1 MTNTTPANPTNPSNG
16 GGFRRTGAPA
26 ATAKSVASQSV
37 ASAGDACAP
46 NAPAPVAVPDDIY
59 LEPKDQLRRLVAADI
74 AGKPF
79 SELSS
84 VAFDHRGAGLS
95 GHVLLDTLEDAGYGV
110 DDFDAVGAL
119 TAAAVPFACAM
130 QHAAASRGEDLDAFV
145 IDFVFPG
152 IKGPSI
158 KGRRVLLLDA
168 WLGEKSYVQTSSL
181 VTLRRGNELSLDFGV
196 VENLGAQVVA
206 VAALVGGAR
215 AGDGSGRPVAS
226 IEVVNPVDGVK
237 KAVPFVAVYD
247 EAELKGAQDVADG
260 DAHADDGAQ
269 DVADGAQVDGAR
281 AAESTRADGAQ
292 DAESSEARG

>member
-1 MTNTTPANPTNPSNG
+1 MPGARYSPRDTVGVMTNTNPANPTKPADD
-16 GGFRRTGAPA
+16 GGFRRTGKPA
-26 ATAKSVASQSV
+26 ANASG
-37 ASAGDACAP
+37 AS
-46 NAPAPVAVPDDIY
+46 PAARTSALPDDIY

-84 VAFDHRGAGLS
+84 VAFNHRGSGLA
-95 GHVLLDTLEDAGYGV
+95 GHVLLDAIEEAGYGV

-206 VAALVGGAR
+206 VAALIGGAR
-215 AGDGSGRPVAS
+215 AGDGSGRPVDS
-226 IEVVNPVDGVK
+226 IEVVNPVDEQRRD
-237 KAVPFVAVYD
+237 VPFVAVFD
-247 EAELKGAQDVADG
+247 EDELRTA
-260 DAHADDGAQ
+260 
-269 DVADGAQVDGAR
+269 
-281 AAESTRADGAQ
+281 
-292 DAESSEARG
+292 